1 MQHIKTVTRE
11 RLQSRGGLVKSREK
25 SRGSTVLAETGG
37 DSGGRGTVSEV
48 VSSSSISREKIT
60 EIDYNI

>member
-1 MQHIKTVTRE
+1 
-11 RLQSRGGLVKSREK
+11 VKSREK

-37 DSGGRGTVSEV
+37 DSGERGTVSEV
-48 VSSSSISREKIT
+48 VSSPSISREKIT

>member
-11 RLQSRGGLVKSREK
+11 RLRLGGLVKSREK
-25 SRGSTVLAETGG
+25 SRGSTVSAETGG
-37 DSGGRGTVSEV
+37 ARGGRGTVSEV
-48 VSSSSISREKIT
+48 VSSPSISREKTT